1 MNEVTLPPSP
11 NWYLNSIFT
20 CSKDGTIAWGARNA
34 IIIAKPRQENKIL
47 NYSIIK
53 DAHIDRVT
61 SLAFSP
67 EYGQEDKNLLVSGGD
82 EFTVRIWNLDNLST
96 IMAYSYQDVSELM
109 FVI

>member
-11 NWYLNSIFT
+11 NWYLNSIFA

-34 IIIAKPRQENKIL
+34 IVIAKRQKESKIL

-53 DAHIDRVT
+53 DAHTDRVT

-67 EYGQEDKNLLVSGGD
+67 QYGQEDKNLLVSGGD
-82 EFTVRIWNLDNLST
+82 EFTVRIWNLDNLSAV
-96 IMAYSYQDVSELM
+96 MAYSYQDVRDLM
-109 FVI
+109 SVI